1 MHAHVCAH
9 YARRRKERKEK
20 NKKIKKDKKTVD
32 KGRTM

>member
-9 YARRRKERKEK
+9 NARRRKERKET